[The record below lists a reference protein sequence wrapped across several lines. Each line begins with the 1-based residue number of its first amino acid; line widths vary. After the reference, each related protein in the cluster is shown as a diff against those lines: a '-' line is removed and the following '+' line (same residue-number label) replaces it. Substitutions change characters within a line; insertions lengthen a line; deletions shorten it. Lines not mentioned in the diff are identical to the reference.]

1 MRAYTH
7 MSATTTPK
15 PKSKKSQSAP
25 KAQAPTIEEALE
37 NAGFTSSAGKCG
49 IVNVPTSEIRT
60 LLSAISPAGA
70 VANAKDLIAL
80 GSYVGGDRATTLI
93 EHASEFKFDNAIV
106 QALIMVRKDA
116 HEGAE
121 VERTDEKLNHARL
134 HSDEIDA
141 LRKSRREAS
150 RAKRAEATEA
160 TASRTHG
167 GAGEHIANFFTF
179 GAFGRA
185 LDANS

>member
-7 MSATTTPK
+7 MSATTKTST
-15 PKSKKSQSAP
+15 PKSKKSQAP
-25 KAQAPTIEEALE
+25 TQAPTIEKALE
-37 NAGFTSSAGKCG
+37 NAGFTSSAGKCA
-49 IVNVPTSEIRT
+49 IVNVPTSELRT
-60 LLSAISPAGA
+60 LLSAIAPSGA

-93 EHASEFKFDNAIV
+93 EHASEFKFDDAVV
-106 QALIMVRKDA
+106 QALIMVRKDT

-121 VERTDEKLNHARL
+121 VERTEEKLNHARL

-141 LRKSRREAS
+141 LRKSRRETS
-150 RAKRAEATEA
+150 RAKRAEKSEV

-167 GAGEHIANFFTF
+167 GAGEHIANFFSF